1 MTTIPISSSPKAFL
15 GRAALATAAGVLVLA
30 FAISS
35 PGTNTAVAR
44 RGATSSVQIIRSRWG
59 QHGFVSLSKILGC
72 VRLDEMQHYEQ
83 LLGELDVPA
92 LNAFVR
98 SRTVTGQ
105 CREIAKGTEVV
116 VDQSAS
122 MIDDFCVLRVGEP
135 DCLWTNTGWIRRKQP
150 ELAASPR
157 RPDNPG

>member
-15 GRAALATAAGVLVLA
+15 GRAALATAGVLVLA

-35 PGTNTAVAR
+35 PGTNTGGAPR
-44 RGATSSVQIIRSRWG
+44 RDETKLDYPERG

-83 LLGELDVPA
+83 LLGDMDVPA

-116 VDQSAS
+116 VDQSPS
-122 MIDDFCVLRVGEP
+122 MIDDFCVRPVGEP
-135 DCLWTNTGWIRRKQP
+135 DCLWTNAGWIRRGQP

>member
-1 MTTIPISSSPKAFL
+1 
-15 GRAALATAAGVLVLA
+15 
-30 FAISS
+30 
-35 PGTNTAVAR
+35 
-44 RGATSSVQIIRSRWG
+44 
-59 QHGFVSLSKILGC
+59 
-72 VRLDEMQHYEQ
+72 MQHYEQ
-83 LLGELDVPA
+83 LLGDMDVPA

-116 VDQSAS
+116 VDQSPS
-122 MIDDFCVLRVGEP
+122 MIDDFCVRPVGEP
-135 DCLWTNTGWIRRKQP
+135 DCLWTNTGWIRRGQP